1 MPPPKDGLLPRADL
15 LPAPLADLPPA
26 GLLPPRGV
34 DGCFIMDAGWP
45 SPRGVLPAGGIG
57 RRAGAGRALY
67 SCQSSSLSLVSS
79 LVVTIGSFSE
89 IFRGTAA
96 QNDGL
101 RAFWTLGN
109 AEKTQIASS

>member
-67 SCQSSSLSLVSS
+67 SCQSSSL
-79 LVVTIGSFSE
+79 
-89 IFRGTAA
+89 
-96 QNDGL
+96 
-101 RAFWTLGN
+101 
-109 AEKTQIASS
+109 

>member
-57 RRAGAGRALY
+57 RRAGAGRAPLARICFRAVPWVFVFGCY
-67 SCQSSSLSLVSS
+67 ARLFF
-79 LVVTIGSFSE
+79 GDFSRQCA
-89 IFRGTAA
+89 IKAA
-96 QNDGL
+96 QNDAL
-101 RAFWTLGN
+101 RAF
-109 AEKTQIASS
+109 